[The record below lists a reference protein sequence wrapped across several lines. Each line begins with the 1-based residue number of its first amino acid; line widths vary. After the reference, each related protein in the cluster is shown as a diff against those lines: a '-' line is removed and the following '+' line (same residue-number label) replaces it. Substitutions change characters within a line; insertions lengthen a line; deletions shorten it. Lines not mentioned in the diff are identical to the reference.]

1 MTDAQTAMI
10 RAAQKI
16 AAMMPARPAK
26 RLMGD
31 RTEQL
36 VFTVY
41 EEAAKAAFLRAAQE
55 CLTCAWDAAGGVGI
69 DFEGT
74 NELICDKSISLAQLE
89 EMCRPG
95 YAWGGSVVTK

>member
-1 MTDAQTAMI
+1 MTTTQIEMI

-16 AAMMPARPAK
+16 AALLPERPSK

-36 VFTVY
+36 VFDVY
-41 EEAAKAAFLRAAQE
+41 EKAAKAAFLRAAQE

-74 NELICDKSISLAQLE
+74 HELICDKSISLAQLE